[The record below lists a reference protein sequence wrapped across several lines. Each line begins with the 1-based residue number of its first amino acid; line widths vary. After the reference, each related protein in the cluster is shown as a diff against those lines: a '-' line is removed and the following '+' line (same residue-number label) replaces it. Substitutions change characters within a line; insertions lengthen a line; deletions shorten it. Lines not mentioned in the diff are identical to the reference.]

1 MKEMKDKT
9 LHVIINVKY
18 SFNDSVSN
26 EGVFKSGLLTWDA
39 SARINISVRAVT
51 VKPI

>member
-1 MKEMKDKT
+1 MKEMQDKT
-9 LHVIINVKY
+9 LHVITNVKY

-26 EGVFKSGLLTWDA
+26 ECVVKSGLLTWDA
-39 SARINISVRAVT
+39 SAKINITIRAVT